1 MNDISMMPKV
11 FAIAAHP
18 DDIEFVM
25 SGTLMLLANAG
36 CEIHYM
42 NVANGSCGT
51 AEHDTETITAMR
63 LQEAKNAAAFIGATF
78 YPPIAS
84 DLNIFYNEDLL
95 AKLAAIIRRVAPDIL
110 LVPSPQDYMEDHTNT
125 CRLAISAA
133 FARGMRNFKTTP
145 GTPIIENEMAIYH
158 AQPHGNRDG
167 MNQLVWPKIFIDI
180 TQVMVDK
187 RKMLAEHKSQKEWLD
202 RSQGIN
208 AYLDIMEQYGREVG
222 QLSGK
227 FKYAEGWRQHSH
239 LGFSKAQHNPLADLL
254 KKYYYTLERNEKY

>member
-1 MNDISMMPKV
+1 MPKV

-51 AEHDTETITAMR
+51 AEHDTETIVAMR
-63 LQEAKNAAAFIGATF
+63 LQEAKNAATFIGATF

-84 DLNIFYNEDLL
+84 DLNIFYNENLL
-95 AKLAAIIRRVAPDIL
+95 SKVASIIRQVAPDIL
-110 LVPSPQDYMEDHTNT
+110 FVPSPQDYMEDHTNT
-125 CRLAISAA
+125 CRLAVTGA
-133 FARGMRNFKTTP
+133 FARGMRNFKVTP
-145 GTPIIENEMAIYH
+145 DRATIENEVAIYH

-167 MNQLVWPKIFIDI
+167 LNQLVRPQIFIDI
-180 TQVMVDK
+180 TEVIAAK
-187 RKMLAEHKSQKEWLD
+187 RNMLAEHKSQKKWLD
-202 RSQGIN
+202 RSQGFN
-208 AYLDIMEQYGREVG
+208 AYLDIMEQQGREVG

-227 FKYAEGWRQHSH
+227 YKYAEGWRQHSH
-239 LGFSKAQHNPLADLL
+239 FGFSRAEYNPLADLL
-254 KKYYYTLERNEKY
+254 KKYYYTLERNE